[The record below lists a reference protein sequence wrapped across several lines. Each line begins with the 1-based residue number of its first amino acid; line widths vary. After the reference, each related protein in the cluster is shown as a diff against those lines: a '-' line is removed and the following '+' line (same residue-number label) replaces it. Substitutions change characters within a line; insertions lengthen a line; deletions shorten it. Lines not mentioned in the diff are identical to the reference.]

1 MYWPLLLFI
10 TKFKSHFVC
19 SYFQIYFFNKCY
31 LALSWPTFRHSWGN
45 SLTDPMSVTAF
56 VQVRPEGHHKPR
68 SKVGSLSLTEH
79 LVGFE
84 LGGLVILIA
93 TS

>member
-1 MYWPLLLFI
+1 MLI
-10 TKFKSHFVC
+10 
-19 SYFQIYFFNKCY
+19 I
-31 LALSWPTFRHSWGN
+31 
-45 SLTDPMSVTAF
+45 AF

-84 LGGLVILIA
+84 LERLVILIA

>member
-1 MYWPLLLFI
+1 MFLFPNI
-10 TKFKSHFVC
+10 FLKK
-19 SYFQIYFFNKCY
+19 KCY
-31 LALSWPTFRHSWGN
+31 LALSWPTFGHSWGN
-45 SLTDPMSVTAF
+45 SLTDPMLIIAF

-84 LGGLVILIA
+84 LERLVILIA